1 MNRTSWL
8 RRIHAIASAVALAC
22 IAAAP
27 AASAQESQQ
36 VQPAGA
42 PVVVRGDTLF
52 RLTGTLGPFTPEERA
67 AALAQRIDRL
77 ARDPLA
83 KAADVVIVDTAGVTD
98 IKLGDVVVMTVTE
111 RDAAEMGTTRQNL
124 AAQWAAIIQEVI
136 RSYEGEANLISILL
150 GILYTILATAAF
162 IFVFRLLNRFF
173 PAFYAKLESWRG
185 TRIRAIRIQRM
196 ELISASQLTSA
207 ALGAARIV
215 RVLAV
220 ALLIYIYLPLVF
232 SFFPWTRGLANT
244 LFGYVLDPL
253 KRAGTAIVD
262 YLPNLFAIAVIALV
276 VRYLLKFIRLIFEG
290 VERGTISFPGFY
302 RDWAEPTYKI
312 VRFLVIVFALIMI
325 YPYLPGAGTAA
336 FQGVSI
342 FMGVLVSL
350 GSAGAI
356 ANIVAGVVM
365 TYMRPFSVGD
375 RVKIADTVGDVVQKT
390 LLVTRVRTIKN
401 VDITIPNAMVL
412 ASHIINYSSS
422 AKDRGLILHTSVTIG
437 YDAPWRKVH
446 ETLIAAAV
454 ATEGILKEPKPFVLQ
469 TALNDFYV
477 SYELNAYTDRPNEMA
492 RIYSELHQNIQDKFN
507 EAGIEI
513 MSPHYTAVRD
523 GNQVTIPADYLP
535 KDYQAPG
542 FKIFPLGNLL
552 RDPGP
557 KSGT

>member
-124 AAQWAAIIQEVI
+124 AAQWAAIIQAVI

-390 LLVTRVRTIKN
+390 LLVTRVRTTKN